1 MSMCAT
7 EYSYWTSTIMPP
19 DQSRAQLSRITE
31 GMFSLLGGVTSFPSP
46 KRPPTTFHAFL
57 LIGLIIIGCS
67 TPNSARAVVSE
78 PLLTTSGMTCME
90 LEKVVR
96 ASYLR
101 EGCIPYEIS
110 TTPTRYFVEYLC
122 KEDLVE
128 PRRFRWGLT
137 WSKPQTA
144 PDDWCFT
151 QQDTCRYQVGRS
163 LYITTLRQKQKREKC
178 EEVK

>member
-1 MSMCAT
+1 MKMYVT
-7 EYSYWTSTIMPP
+7 EFSYLTSICLEQGQSPRPSYYTI
-19 DQSRAQLSRITE
+19 QGTL
-31 GMFSLLGGVTSFPSP
+31 GLLDGVTSFPSP
-46 KRPPTTFHAFL
+46 KRPQTTFLKFFAIAL
-57 LIGLIIIGCS
+57 VLIGCS

-122 KEDLVE
+122 KGDLVE

>member
-1 MSMCAT
+1 MKMYAT
-7 EYSYWTSTIMPP
+7 EFFYSTSTYPRP
-19 DQSRAQLSRITE
+19 GHYLKP
-31 GMFSLLGGVTSFPSP
+31 LLCIIRDTRVWLAGVTGSPSP
-46 KRPPTTFHAFL
+46 KRPLSTSLMYFVIALALTE
-57 LIGLIIIGCS
+57 CS
-67 TPNSARAVVSE
+67 TPNSVRAVVSE
-78 PLLTTSGMTCME
+78 PLLTTSGMTRME

-122 KEDLVE
+122 KGDLVE

-163 LYITTLRQKQKREKC
+163 LYVTTLRQKQKREKC